1 MSVTSGKFFGD
12 KLSYVGGAPRSNGK
26 GISIPYF
33 ASILSLTTHV
43 SPGQVIFYS
52 KAKPDT
58 LFNVE
63 AVLNGEQFG
72 SSFGYTLASVDLNGD
87 K

>member
-1 MSVTSGKFFGD
+1 MS
-12 KLSYVGGAPRSNGK
+12 RS
-26 GISIPYF
+26 PDR
-33 ASILSLTTHV
+33 LPLTTAALR
-43 SPGQVIFYS
+43 PGQVVFYS

-58 LFNVE
+58 MFNVE

-72 SSFGYTLASVDLNGD
+72 SSFGYSLASVDVNGD

>member
-1 MSVTSGKFFGD
+1 MPTERVFMF
-12 KLSYVGGAPRSNGK
+12 
-26 GISIPYF
+26 SI
-33 ASILSLTTHV
+33 ILATYSLTTASNV
-43 SPGQVIFYS
+43 TGQVIFYS

-72 SSFGYTLASVDLNGD
+72 SSFGYTLLSVDLNGD

>member
-1 MSVTSGKFFGD
+1 MWEALPAPTEKVFS
-12 KLSYVGGAPRSNGK
+12 APR
-26 GISIPYF
+26 YVF
-33 ASILSLTTHV
+33 ASCLTLASNAT
-43 SPGQVIFYS
+43 GQVIFYS

-58 LFNVE
+58 LFGVE

-72 SSFGYTLASVDLNGD
+72 SSFGYTLFSVDLNGD